1 MSKVAIAATAAALL
15 LGTAPMALADGG
27 EIQNWSGTYI
37 GANAMWGQMG
47 TDMVSTTKL
56 GPWPDLAAGQ
66 RITYDMDGFAFGAQL
81 GVNWQAGHWVY
92 GLELSGDVAE
102 ISGSKKSAL
111 GELDDQ
117 YESTLRNL
125 AMLNARI
132 GYAWGRYLPY
142 VKFGV
147 AGGNERIEVVD
158 TTVTLGAGRD
168 QIWRSGYTFGGGLEF
183 AWRGNWSLALEYDY
197 TRMGN
202 QPLNLSDGNADYK
215 LNDAAQNLNAVA
227 VKVNYRFGS

>member
-27 EIQNWSGTYI
+27 EVQNWSGTYV

-47 TDMVSTTKL
+47 TDMAVTSL
-56 GPWPDLAAGQ
+56 AGPWPDLGVGQ
-66 RITYDMDGFAFGAQL
+66 RIAYDMDGFGFGAQL

-92 GLELSGDVAE
+92 GLELSGDVTD
-102 ISGSKKSAL
+102 ISGSK
-111 GELDDQ
+111 GTTLDDKF
-117 YESTLRNL
+117 ESTLRNL
-125 AMLNARI
+125 AMLNARM
-132 GYAWGRYLPY
+132 GYACGRYLPY

-147 AGGNERIEVVD
+147 AGGNERIEVTD
-158 TTVTLGAGRD
+158 DGAPSTGAGRD

-183 AWRGNWSLALEYDY
+183 AWRGSWSLALEYDY
-197 TRMGN
+197 TRLGN
-202 QPLNLSDGNADYK
+202 QPLNLSDTTGTYK
-215 LNDAAQNLNAVA
+215 FNDAAQNLNAVA